1 VLSVGDDR
9 PWHPVAST
17 ASAWASLWQADM
29 LSCSFSEADRHNTI
43 FTLAATPLACSAA
56 IRSMCPNGQQ
66 Q

>member
-1 VLSVGDDR
+1 L
-9 PWHPVAST
+9 VAST

-29 LSCSFSEADRHNTI
+29 LSCSFSEADRDNTI
-43 FTLAATPLACSAA
+43 FTLATTPLACSAA